1 LDFLNNSNLRING
14 ARLRDSSMTMARIGA
29 TPNGGVKR
37 LALTDLDREG
47 RDLFSR

>member
-37 LALTDLDREG
+37 PALTDLDREG
-47 RDLFSR
+47 RDLFCR